1 MPMDKILCCSCT
13 VFLYSTIYAYYLNN
27 YFMTLINFMT
37 FSASFTHHA
46 TNVNG
51 SIYHKIDLCTSRIS
65 MVVHSSLPLFGVLDN
80 YLICFYMFNNITCAY
95 ILSYVVYKLYP
106 ESCLWKLFH
115 VNFHIV
121 VFVSQIYALQNFNN
135 ENKSL
140 K

>member
-37 FSASFTHHA
+37 FGASFTHHA
-46 TNVNG
+46 TNVHG

-80 YLICFYMFNNITCAY
+80 YLICFYILNNITCAY

-115 VNFHIV
+115 VNFHMV